1 MWAWT
6 GWSLSFHC
14 FDKTVVKVSALI
26 LRWKHQVLS
35 LWGICHSSSRL
46 WFSSM
51 GDLVRI
57 RRFHTCNCVCSCGI
71 SCCTWLL
78 DVRCKPNSGSR
89 KSHKV
94 RHSKITHFFFF
105 FLQRVVKTMFG
116 FKMSQ
121 AEFVSPD
128 ICDCRAQA
136 IRRKMPFLLVHS
148 VADWRLVYSNTVSP
162 PQGTFILVHNACV
175 HNIPINHTLVRFP
188 EYFPN
193 DNLYW

>member
-46 WFSSM
+46 WFSST

-78 DVRCKPNSGSR
+78 DVRFKPNSGSR

-94 RHSKITHFFFF
+94 CRSKSHTFYFCRELQRQCLISKWAKQNLSLLIFVTVKHRQSGGKCHFYWCTVLLTSGGWFTPTLCRLLRGLLYWCTTFQSITHWSDFQSIF
-105 FLQRVVKTMFG
+105 QMT
-116 FKMSQ
+116 
-121 AEFVSPD
+121 
-128 ICDCRAQA
+128 ICID
-136 IRRKMPFLLVHS
+136 KV
-148 VADWRLVYSNTVSP
+148 
-162 PQGTFILVHNACV
+162 
-175 HNIPINHTLVRFP
+175 
-188 EYFPN
+188 
-193 DNLYW
+193 